1 MNHLEE
7 ILLLKLIFETAT
19 KVDIKNLLHVD
30 TTSSALKANLA
41 SLKTEIDKLGIAKL
55 APVPVG
61 LSKLSDVVKNNVVKK
76 TV

>member
-19 KVDIKNLLHVD
+19 KVDIKNLFHVD

>member
-7 ILLLKLIFETAT
+7 ILSLKLIFETAT

>member
-7 ILLLKLIFETAT
+7 ILLLQLIFETAA
-19 KVDIKNLLHVD
+19 KVDIKNLLYVD